1 MSERAN
7 HHMVTLARD
16 VRAVTQEELAY
27 RLRIGQGTLSKY
39 ENGVLDIPDDFVP
52 SLGRELDSQRSS
64 SISQGSLTVFRRFTI
79 VSARS
84 CRQSR

>member
-52 SLGRELDSQRSS
+52 SLGRELQ
-64 SISQGSLTVFRRFTI
+64 IPKGVLL
-79 VSARS
+79 SARAALRFS
-84 CRQSR
+84 AVSLS